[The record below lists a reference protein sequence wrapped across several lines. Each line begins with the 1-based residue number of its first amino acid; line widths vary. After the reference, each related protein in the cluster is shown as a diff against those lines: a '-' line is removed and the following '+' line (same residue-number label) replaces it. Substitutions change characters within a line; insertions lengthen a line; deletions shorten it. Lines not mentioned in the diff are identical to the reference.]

1 MSWSGKKVLVT
12 GHTGFKGSWLTLLLY
27 QLGAEVI
34 GISLRDE
41 KSRLL
46 YSDANLSSFTSQER
60 YLDIRDTAKL
70 NAAIHEINPD
80 YVFHL
85 AAQALVRNSVHNPLE
100 TITTNVIGSVNVI
113 LASLNCSNVRG
124 ITVATTDKVY
134 ENLDSFK
141 KFKESDK
148 LGGRDPYSAS
158 KSATEL
164 IIGALRQS
172 NNPNKIPI
180 TTVRAGNVV
189 GGGDWGEERLIP
201 DLVRAIQ
208 SGQSLR
214 IRYPNATRPWQYILD
229 CLNGYLKIAQLQGSP
244 DFESL
249 HAVNIGPQNSI
260 SVMEVIDLFQSENK
274 SKIDIKLDESNILE
288 HSLLSLD
295 TDLAV
300 SELGIKHLYDSHNA
314 ISLTANWYAQY
325 LKGEDPQK
333 LMFSEIESYRR
344 ARNEM

>member
-1 MSWSGKKVLVT
+1 MSWSGKRVLVT
-12 GHTGFKGSWLTLLLY
+12 GHTGFKGSWLTLLLH

-34 GISLRDE
+34 GISLRNE

-46 YSDANLSSFTSQER
+46 YSDANLSNFTSQDR

-70 NAAIHEINPD
+70 SAAINEINPD

-141 KFKESDK
+141 QFRESDK
-148 LGGRDPYSAS
+148 LGGKDPYSAS

-164 IIGALRQS
+164 IIAALRQS

-229 CLNGYLKIAQLQGSP
+229 CLYGYLRIAHLQGLP

-260 SVMEVIDLFQSENK
+260 SVMEVIDLFQSENE
-274 SKIDIKLDESNILE
+274 SKIDIKLDESDILE

-300 SELGIKHLYDSHNA
+300 SELGIKHLYDSPNS
-314 ISLTANWYAQY
+314 ILLTANWYAQF

-333 LMFSEIESYRR
+333 LMISEIESYRK